1 MPGYLVVV
9 HTEEPAE
16 DHRPHEKTSWK
27 GPFWTSA
34 VYKTIKVENVL
45 KAAREVLG
53 VGSDKLEIV
62 FFQHRS
68 IGLCMAARRTDWRD
82 F

>member
-34 VYKTIKVENVL
+34 VYKTIKVEN
-45 KAAREVLG
+45 E
-53 VGSDKLEIV
+53 
-62 FFQHRS
+62 F
-68 IGLCMAARRTDWRD
+68 
-82 F
+82 